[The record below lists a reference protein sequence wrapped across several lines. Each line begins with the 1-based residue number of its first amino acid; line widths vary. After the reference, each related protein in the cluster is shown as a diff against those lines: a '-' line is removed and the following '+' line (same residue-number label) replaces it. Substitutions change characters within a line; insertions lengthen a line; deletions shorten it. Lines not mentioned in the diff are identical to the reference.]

1 MKKQNI
7 YVQITAG
14 KGPVECCWVVTQLLN
29 VFLFDLEKN
38 GLSHEIIQRNEGP
51 ENRTL
56 SSVLIKVSG
65 VEVTQKLN
73 HWKGSIQWIGQS
85 PFRKYHKRKNWFVA
99 VDFFEEKETFE
110 FKESDLEYQTFRASG
125 PGGQHRNKVET
136 AVRVL
141 HRPSGL
147 QITASDS
154 KSQIQNKKNA
164 IAKMEQV
171 FQTNALD
178 IWQKQ
183 MDDQWSAHLQ
193 LERGNPVKV
202 FKGENFN

>member
-14 KGPVECCWVVTQLLN
+14 RGPAECCWVVAQLLK
-29 VFLFDLEKN
+29 VFLLDLGEK
-38 GLSHEIIQRNEGP
+38 GFSYEVIQRNQGP

-56 SSVLIKVSG
+56 SSVLLKVSG
-65 VEVTQKLN
+65 TEVMQKLN
-73 HWKGSIQWIGQS
+73 EWKGTIQWIGQS

-99 VDFFEEKETFE
+99 VDFFEEKEAFQ

-136 AVRVL
+136 AVRIV
-141 HRPSGL
+141 HKPSGL
-147 QITASDS
+147 QVTASDS

-164 IAKMEQV
+164 IAKIELA
-171 FQTNALD
+171 FQSHALD
-178 IWQKQ
+178 LWQKQ

-193 LERGNPVKV
+193 LERGNPVKI
-202 FKGENFN
+202 FKGESFN